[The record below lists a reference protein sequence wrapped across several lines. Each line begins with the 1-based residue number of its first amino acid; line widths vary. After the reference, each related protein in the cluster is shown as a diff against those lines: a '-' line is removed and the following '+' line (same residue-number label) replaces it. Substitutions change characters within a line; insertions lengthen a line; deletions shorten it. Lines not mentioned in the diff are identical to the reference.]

1 MENVRGTA
9 NKLKMLLPVVLI
21 ATLVFLVFLPTLNN
35 GFVWDDKY
43 NFVDNTNYR
52 GLSPAHLKWMFTTFH
67 DENYHPLLWLT
78 YGFDFVLWGMSPAG
92 YHLTNLVL
100 HGLNAIL
107 FYFLIFAFLRRTAG
121 AANAG
126 SLGVPI
132 SAVIGAFFFAVH
144 PLRVETVSVISIR
157 GDVLCGFFYLLT
169 IIAYLRMSDAESVVG
184 RRKWFLLSLLFF
196 VFSLLSKA
204 WGITMPLV
212 LLILDVYPLR
222 RFDFAD
228 RSISS
233 AKKLLIEKIPF
244 AMLALLAGILALLA
258 KKPSMLK
265 VTQYDMVDRFMQAT
279 YGLYFYV
286 WKTVM
291 PIRLSPL
298 YLLDKN
304 FNPMEPKYILGA
316 LLVLGITTGLII
328 MRHRWPW
335 ALTTWVCYA
344 VIVSPLLGFVQ
355 SGPQIAADRY
365 TYISSMPFGVL
376 VGAGM
381 LEFQRAWRKS
391 KLSSTVFIS
400 GVTVTLLSLVV
411 LASLSFRHVQVYR
424 NNFTFWTRA
433 IQVNPEHYVAFNN
446 RGVFFKEQEKDY
458 TRALAD
464 YNTSIELY
472 PNNPGAYYNRGL
484 LREELKDFAGAIE
497 DYTNVI
503 LLDPEDA
510 KAYNNRG
517 GLLKE
522 QGKLIAAMADF
533 NTAIQL
539 NSLSPQAYANR
550 GVIRQTLNDLKGAC
564 SDFTKALEVAPAD
577 WPFKSQ
583 VKRLLIDADTKLQKQ
598 LKHAV
603 LKDKKTN

>member
-1 MENVRGTA
+1 MQK
-9 NKLKMLLPVVLI
+9 KLKILLPVVLI
-21 ATLVFLVFLPTLNN
+21 VAAVFLVFLPTLNN
-35 GFVWDDKY
+35 GFVWDDNY
-43 NFVDNTNYR
+43 NFVENINYR

-78 YGFDFVLWGMSPAG
+78 YGFDFVLWEMNPAG

-107 FYFLIFAFLRRTAG
+107 FYILIFAFLRPTDS

-132 SAVIGAFFFAVH
+132 SAAIGTFFFAIH
-144 PLRVETVSVISIR
+144 PLRAETVSVISIR
-157 GDVLCGFFYLLT
+157 GDILCGFFYLLT
-169 IIAYLRMSDAESVVG
+169 IIAYIRMNDDESVVG

-196 VFSLLSKA
+196 LFSLLSKA

-244 AMLALLAGILALLA
+244 AMFALLAGILALLA

-265 VTQYDMVDRFMQAT
+265 VIQHDIVDRFMQAT
-279 YGLYFYV
+279 YGLCFYI

-298 YLLDKN
+298 YLLDKS
-304 FNPMEPKYILGA
+304 FNPMEMKYILCA
-316 LLVLGITTGLII
+316 LLVIGITAGLVV
-328 MRHRWPW
+328 MRNRWPW
-335 ALTTWVCYA
+335 ALVAWSCYV

-365 TYISSMPFGVL
+365 TYISGMPFGVL
-376 VGAGM
+376 AGAGM
-381 LEFQRAWRKS
+381 LGFLKAWRKS

-400 GVTVTLLSLVV
+400 GVTAMLLSLVV
-411 LASLSFRHVQVYR
+411 MSSLSFRHVRVF
-424 NNFTFWTRA
+424 NNDRTFWSHA
-433 IQVNPEHYVAFNN
+433 IRVNPAHYIAFIN

-464 YNTSIELY
+464 YNTAIELN
-472 PNNPGAYYNRGL
+472 PNNPGTYYNRGL

-497 DYTNVI
+497 DYTSTI
-503 LLDPEDA
+503 LLDPENA

-522 QGKLIAAMADF
+522 QGNLGRAFADF
-533 NTAIQL
+533 NIAIQL
-539 NSLSPQAYANR
+539 NPLSPEAYANR
-550 GVIRQTLNDLKGAC
+550 GVIRKTLNNLERARE
-564 SDFTKALEVAPAD
+564 DFNKALEVAPAD
-577 WPFKSQ
+577 WPLKSK
-583 VKRLLIDADTKLQKQ
+583 VKRLLVDVDAKLQ
-598 LKHAV
+598 
-603 LKDKKTN
+603 